1 MDVCI
6 VCDQRYGHWLPVA
19 ASLRPRLFAS
29 VLGSSAMRY
38 LTLVADYDG
47 TLADNDRISEATV
60 TALERLRASGRR
72 VIMVT
77 GRRLSDL
84 LAVCT
89 CPNLFDVIVA
99 ENGAVVYEPRTRKVS
114 VLANPPSK
122 ALLRALRARS
132 VVPLEIGEVIVATF
146 EPHRAAVQDTV
157 WELGLEAQVIG
168 NRGAVMIL
176 PAGVNKASGL
186 GYALRKLGLS
196 RHEAVGIGDAEN
208 DHSFL
213 ADCECAVAVANA
225 TASLKENVAFVT
237 ASANGRGVREL
248 IDDLILDDLE
258 RVPER
263 FDRNQILLG
272 SGPDESPVR
281 IAPYGRNI
289 LIAGPS
295 GSGKSTLA
303 AGIIERLI
311 DKDYQVCIVDPE
323 GDYSTLQDVVAL
335 GNQWRAPSIGEV
347 LAILEDPKVN
357 LSINLLGIS
366 LADRPDFL
374 AQLMP
379 HVQAL
384 RTRTG
389 RPHWLVLDEAH
400 HMLPESGGPAAAALP
415 RRLGET
421 LLITVHPE
429 HVAPEM
435 LSTVDVAIAIG
446 QGPAETL
453 ENFARA
459 TRQGFVRPEGLTHRP
474 GHVVIW
480 FARAAEPPFSMRPEP
495 GRAERIRHHRKYAE
509 GDLRWNSFY
518 FRGPDGKTNLRAH
531 NLAMFAHLAQ
541 GIDEETWMFHL
552 RRRDYSRWFRH
563 AIRDAQLAEEAERIA
578 QRSDLEPMQT
588 RHLIC
593 ELIHARYT
601 LPE

>member
-1 MDVCI
+1 
-6 VCDQRYGHWLPVA
+6 
-19 ASLRPRLFAS
+19 
-29 VLGSSAMRY
+29 MRY

-47 TLADNDRISEATV
+47 TLAEHDRISDETAA
-60 TALERLRASGRR
+60 ALERLRASGRR
-72 VIMVT
+72 AIMVT
-77 GRRLSDL
+77 GRRLNDL

-89 CPNLFDVIVA
+89 CPRLFDLIVA
-99 ENGAVVYEPRTRKVS
+99 ENGAVVYEPGTRKES

-122 ALLRALRARS
+122 ALVKALRARS
-132 VVPLEIGEVIVATF
+132 ITPLEIGEVIVATS
-146 EPHRAAVQDTV
+146 EPHRAAVQDVV

-168 NRGAVMIL
+168 NRGAVMLL
-176 PAGVNKASGL
+176 PAGINKASGL
-186 GYALRKLGLS
+186 EHALRKLGLS

-213 ADCECAVAVANA
+213 ESCECAVAVANA
-225 TASLKENVAFVT
+225 TASLKENVVFVT
-237 ASANGRGVREL
+237 ASANGGGVREL
-248 IDDLILDDLE
+248 IDDLIEDDLE
-258 RVPER
+258 RVQGQI
-263 FDRNQILLG
+263 DRNKLLLG
-272 SGPDESPVR
+272 YRLDGGEAR

-295 GSGKSTLA
+295 GCGKSTLA
-303 AGIIERLI
+303 AGLIERLI
-311 DKDYQVCIVDPE
+311 EKDYQVCIVDPE
-323 GDYSTLQDVVAL
+323 GDYGTVQELVAL
-335 GNQWRAPSIGEV
+335 GNQWRAPGIGEI

-357 LSINLLGIS
+357 LSVNLLGIP

-400 HMLPESGGPAAAALP
+400 HMLPGSGGPADSALP
-415 RRLGET
+415 RQLGET

-429 HVAPEM
+429 HVSPEM
-435 LSTVDVAIAIG
+435 LSTVDVVIAIG
-446 QGPAETL
+446 QAPERTL
-453 ENFARA
+453 DEFARA
-459 TRQGFVRPEGLTHRP
+459 TSQRLVWPETLIYQP
-474 GHVVIW
+474 GQVVVW
-480 FARAAEPPFSMRPEP
+480 FASAGQPPFAMRPEP

-518 FRGPDGKTNLRAH
+518 FRGPEGRTNLKAH
-531 NLAMFAHLAQ
+531 NLAMFSHLAQ

-552 RRRDYSRWFRH
+552 RRGDYSRWFRH
-563 AIRDAQLAEEAERIA
+563 SIRDEQLAQEAERLEH
-578 QRSDLEPMQT
+578 RHDLAPSQT
-588 RHLIC
+588 RHMVR

>member
-1 MDVCI
+1 
-6 VCDQRYGHWLPVA
+6 
-19 ASLRPRLFAS
+19 
-29 VLGSSAMRY
+29 MRY

-47 TLADNDRISEATV
+47 TLAANDRIAEETG

-72 VIMVT
+72 AIMVT
-77 GRRLSDL
+77 GRRLNDL

-89 CPNLFDVIVA
+89 YPNLFDLIVA
-99 ENGAVVYEPRTRKVS
+99 ENGAVVYEPGTRKVN

-122 ALLRALRARS
+122 ALLKALGARS
-132 VVPLEIGEVIVATF
+132 ITPLEVGEVIVATIA
-146 EPHRAAVQDTV
+146 PHRAAVQDTV

-168 NRGAVMIL
+168 NRGAVMVL

-186 GYALRKLGLS
+186 AYALRKLGLS

-213 ADCECAVAVANA
+213 AICECAVAVANA
-225 TASLKENVAFVT
+225 TASLKEDVAFVT
-237 ASANGRGVREL
+237 ASANGPGVREL
-248 IDDLILDDLE
+248 IDDLIDDDLK

-263 FDRNQILLG
+263 FDRNQFLLG
-272 SGPDESPVR
+272 SRLDGSPVR

-303 AGIIERLI
+303 AGFIERLLE
-311 DKDYQVCIVDPE
+311 KDYQICIVDPE
-323 GDYSTLQDVVAL
+323 GDYGTLQDVVAL
-335 GNQWRAPSIGEV
+335 GNQWRAPSIGEI

-357 LSINLLGIS
+357 LSINLLGIP

-384 RTRTG
+384 RTRSG

-400 HMLPESGGPAAAALP
+400 HMLPDSGRPAGAALP
-415 RRLGET
+415 RQLGET

-435 LSTVDVAIAIG
+435 LATVDVVIAIG
-446 QGPAETL
+446 HAPERTL
-453 ENFARA
+453 EEFARA
-459 TRQGFVRPEGLTHRP
+459 TRRGLVWPDTLTHRL
-474 GHVVIW
+474 GKVVVW
-480 FARAAEPPFSMRPEP
+480 FASAGEPPFAMQPEP

-518 FRGPDGKTNLRAH
+518 FRGPEGKTNLRAQ
-531 NLAMFAHLAQ
+531 NLAMFSHLAQ

-552 RRRDYSRWFRH
+552 RRGDYSRWFRH
-563 AIRDAQLAEEAERIA
+563 SIRDVQLAEEAERI
-578 QRSDLEPMQT
+578 RHRHDLEPPQT
-588 RHLIC
+588 RSLIC

>member
-1 MDVCI
+1 
-6 VCDQRYGHWLPVA
+6 
-19 ASLRPRLFAS
+19 
-29 VLGSSAMRY
+29 MRY

-47 TLADNDRISEATV
+47 TLAANDRISEETA

-72 VIMVT
+72 AIMVT
-77 GRRLSDL
+77 GRRLNDL

-89 CPNLFDVIVA
+89 CPNLFDLIVA
-99 ENGAVVYEPRTRKVS
+99 ENGAVGYEPGTRNVS
-114 VLANPPSK
+114 VLANAPSK
-122 ALLRALRARS
+122 ALLKALRARS
-132 VVPLEIGEVIVATF
+132 VTPLEVGEVIVATF

-186 GYALRKLGLS
+186 AYALRKLGLS

-213 ADCECAVAVANA
+213 EICECAVAVANA

-248 IDDLILDDLE
+248 IDDLIDDDLK

-263 FDRNQILLG
+263 FDRNQFLLG
-272 SGPDESPVR
+272 SRLDGNPVQ

-295 GSGKSTLA
+295 GCGKSTLA
-303 AGIIERLI
+303 AGFIERLI
-311 DKDYQVCIVDPE
+311 EKDYQVCIVDPE
-323 GDYSTLQDVVAL
+323 GDYGTLQDVVAL
-335 GNQWRAPSIGEV
+335 GNQWRAPSIGEI

-357 LSINLLGIS
+357 LSINLLGIP

-384 RTRTG
+384 RTRSG

-400 HMLPESGGPAAAALP
+400 HMLPDSGGPAGAALP
-415 RRLGET
+415 RQLGET

-435 LSTVDVAIAIG
+435 LATVDVAIAIG
-446 QGPAETL
+446 QAPERTLAE
-453 ENFARA
+453 FARA
-459 TRQGFVRPEGLTHRP
+459 TRRVLVWPDTLTHRL
-474 GHVVIW
+474 GQVVIW
-480 FARAAEPPFSMRPEP
+480 FASAGEPPFAMQPEP

-518 FRGPDGKTNLRAH
+518 FRGPEGKTNLKAH
-531 NLAMFAHLAQ
+531 NLSMFSHLAQ
-541 GIDEETWMFHL
+541 GVDEETWMFHL
-552 RRRDYSRWFRH
+552 RRGDYSRWFRDS
-563 AIRDAQLAEEAERIA
+563 IRDPQLAEEAERVA
-578 QRSDLEPMQT
+578 QRHDLAPPET
-588 RHLIC
+588 RNLIC

>member
-1 MDVCI
+1 VLRCI
-6 VCDQRYGHWLPVA
+6 
-19 ASLRPRLFAS
+19 
-29 VLGSSAMRY
+29 AMRY

-47 TLADNDRISEATV
+47 TLAANDRISQETA
-60 TALERLRASGRR
+60 TALERLRGSGRR
-72 VIMVT
+72 AVMVT
-77 GRRLSDL
+77 GRRLNDL
-84 LAVCT
+84 LTVCT
-89 CPNLFDVIVA
+89 CPNLFDLIVA
-99 ENGAVVYEPRTRKVS
+99 ENGAVVYEPRTRNVS

-122 ALLRALRARS
+122 ALLNALRARS
-132 VVPLEIGEVIVATF
+132 VTPLEVGEVIVATF
-146 EPHRAAVQDTV
+146 EPHRAAVQDAV

-168 NRGAVMIL
+168 NRRAVMIL

-186 GYALRKLGLS
+186 AYALRKLGLS

-213 ADCECAVAVANA
+213 ASCECAVAVANA

-237 ASANGRGVREL
+237 ASPNGGGVREL
-248 IDDLILDDLE
+248 IADLIDDDLK

-263 FDRNQILLG
+263 FDRNQFLLG
-272 SGPDESPVR
+272 SRLDGSPVR

-295 GSGKSTLA
+295 GCGKSTLA
-303 AGIIERLI
+303 AGLIERLI
-311 DKDYQVCIVDPE
+311 EKDYQVCIVDPE
-323 GDYSTLQDVVAL
+323 GDYGTLQDVVAL

-357 LSINLLGIS
+357 LSINLLGIP

-379 HVQAL
+379 HLQAL
-384 RTRTG
+384 RTRSG

-400 HMLPESGGPAAAALP
+400 HMLPDSGGPAGAALP
-415 RRLGET
+415 RQLGET

-435 LSTVDVAIAIG
+435 LSTVDVLIAIG
-446 QGPAETL
+446 QAPERTM
-453 ENFARA
+453 EEFARA
-459 TRQGFVRPEGLTHRP
+459 TRGGLVWPDTLTHQP
-474 GHVVIW
+474 GKVVVW
-480 FARAAEPPFSMRPEP
+480 FASAGEPPFAMQPEP

-509 GDLRWNSFY
+509 GDLRWNSFF
-518 FRGPDGKTNLRAH
+518 FRGPEGKTNLKAH
-531 NLAMFAHLAQ
+531 NLTMFSHLAQ

-552 RRRDYSRWFRH
+552 RRGDYSRWFRH
-563 AIRDAQLAEEAERIA
+563 SIRDAQLAEEAERIR
-578 QRSDLEPMQT
+578 QRHDLAPPQT
-588 RHLIC
+588 RDLIC
-593 ELIHARYT
+593 ELIQARYT